1 MAIKAGQTTIY
12 GLCESNGL
20 VRYVGKA
27 IDPHVRWK
35 YHTSPAS
42 ITRWKSRKN
51 SWLKSQLAK
60 GYVPKY
66 TVLAVVPD
74 EIASETEIRIIQE
87 FRDMGYDLTNGTLG
101 GEGNRVH
108 PDVKA
113 KMSAT
118 HKTRCADPIE
128 RERMRQ
134 SALKAG
140 CTPPAYRGSKN
151 GFSKLTEEDVAD
163 IKTELAR
170 GTMGTVLAKKFNVTP
185 ANISAIHTGKTWG
198 HVPEKERV
206 HHGY

>member
-35 YHTSPAS
+35 YHMSPAS
-42 ITRWKSRKN
+42 IARWKSHKN
-51 SWLKSQLAK
+51 SWIKSQLAK

-101 GEGNRVH
+101 GEGNRIH
-108 PDVKA
+108 PNVKA

-118 HKTRCADPIE
+118 HKARCTSPE
-128 RERMRQ
+128 VREQMRQ

-140 CTPPAYRGSKN
+140 NTPPVNKGSKN
-151 GFSKLTEEDVAD
+151 GFSKLTEEDVAE

-170 GTMGTVLAKKFNVTP
+170 GTMGTVLAKRFNVTP
-185 ANISAIHTGKTWG
+185 ASISLIHTGKTWG
-198 HVPEKERV
+198 HVPEKESLSWL
-206 HHGY
+206 